1 MNCNNSNGNDNND
14 DSSPRKPGKAL
25 TYTDAYELVSKK
37 ILINRLSVENL
48 KHQVNYCQL
57 FRKIQNI
64 TESIAQSK
72 IRLVER
78 LNVLFEQQLKEFS
91 ADRQEQCLEIY
102 AEINKLDTPSL
113 EFVNACN
120 QIETLRRQM
129 EDLISRI
136 QHIESTI
143 PNETVVTN
151 YTVNQNK
158 ST

>member
-1 MNCNNSNGNDNND
+1 MNCNNSNGNENND
-14 DSSPRKPGKAL
+14 DSFPQKPGKAL

-37 ILINRLSVENL
+37 ILINRLSIENL
-48 KHQVNYCQL
+48 KHQIKYCQL
-57 FRKIQNI
+57 FRKIQDI
-64 TESIAQSK
+64 TESIAQNK

-78 LNVLFEQQLKEFS
+78 LNSLFEQQLKEFS

-102 AEINKLDTPSL
+102 AEINKLDTPSS
-113 EFVNACN
+113 EFTNTCS
-120 QIETLRRQM
+120 QLDSLRGQM

-151 YTVNQNK
+151 YTLRK
-158 ST
+158 